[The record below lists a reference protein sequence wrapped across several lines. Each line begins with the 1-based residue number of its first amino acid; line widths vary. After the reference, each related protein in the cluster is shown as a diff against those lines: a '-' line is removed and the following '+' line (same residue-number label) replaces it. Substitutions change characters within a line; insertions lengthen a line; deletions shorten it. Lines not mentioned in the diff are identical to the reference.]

1 MAISAKKISG
11 DHDVYAVK
19 YDKAAVE
26 GDAITAKFANPGDVS
41 VYAGLN
47 DGEFIVVVGK
57 GFKGT
62 DEVTVAGSVG
72 GGDSGSVTFG

>member
-1 MAISAKKISG
+1 MAVHAKKISG
-11 DHDVYAVK
+11 DHDVYTVS
-19 YDKAAVE
+19 YDKDAVE
-26 GDAITAKFANPGDVS
+26 GDTIKATFTNPEDVS

-62 DEVTVAGSVG
+62 DEVTVAGNVG